1 MTTKFFAILTN
12 LGAAKLA
19 NATALGTQLQLTHM
33 AVGDGGGVLPLPNA
47 AQTQLIGEKRRA
59 ALNSLSVDAANS
71 SQIIAEQVIPE
82 TDGGWWIR
90 EIGLFDKDG
99 VLIAIANCP
108 ETYKPQ
114 LQEGSGRTQTVRMVL
129 IVSSTE
135 AVTLKIDPSVV
146 LATRK
151 YADDKAIE
159 VKSYADGLMVAHLA
173 AADPHSQYA
182 PKASPALTG
191 KPTAPTAA
199 KTDNS
204 TQLATTA
211 HIKLALADYAPLA
224 SPALTGTPTTPTP
237 AAGNNTQQLANTAF
251 VQAAIAA
258 LVASSPAALDTLK
271 ELADALGNDPNFA
284 TTMTNALAGKM
295 DKAQNGSDIA
305 NVATFLENLGLGD
318 AAKKGIATNAEMQ
331 VGIAD
336 KLVSLV
342 GLMSVFGKRIFGTS
356 DYFRFPDVPG
366 GFIFQFGTATTL
378 ASGDVIV
385 TFPIPFPNKVL
396 GIHPSQNNSYTNGA
410 WAAYASKSLSSFA
423 LSGWTNATTRIAI
436 GVDYFAIG
444 Y

>member
-1 MTTKFFAILTN
+1 MTTKFFAVLTN

-19 NATALGTQLQLTHM
+19 NVTALGTQLQITHM
-33 AVGDGGGVLPLPNA
+33 AVGDGGGALPIPNP

-59 ALNSLSVDAANS
+59 ALNSLSIDAANS

-151 YADDKAIE
+151 YVDDKVIE
-159 VKSYADGLMVAHLA
+159 VKAYADGLMTAHLA

-182 PKASPALTG
+182 PKANPALTG

-211 HIKLALADYAPLA
+211 YVKSVATDYAPLA
-224 SPALTGTPTTPTP
+224 SPTLTGIPTAPTP

-251 VQAAIAA
+251 VQSALAA
-258 LVASSPAALDTLK
+258 LVASSPEALDTLK

-295 DKAQNGSDIA
+295 DKAKNGGDIP
-305 NVATFLENLGLGD
+305 NVATFLANLGLGT
-318 AAKKGIATNAEMQ
+318 AATKN
-331 VGIAD
+331 VGTGAGQIPD
-336 KLVSLV
+336 MNSFTSGSGWVKYPD
-342 GLMSVFGKRIFGTS
+342 GTIIQRGAAVAAGPTS
-356 DYFRFPDVPG
+356 SSEFT
-366 GFIFQFGTATTL
+366 ITA
-378 ASGDVIV
+378 VKY
-385 TFPIPFPNKVL
+385 PIPFTSEGLVVGSLNT
-396 GIHPSQNNSYTNGA
+396 GIKTGGFVNVSLEGQSLTGFSFY
-410 WAAYASKSLSSFA
+410 YASPSPSNPILK
-423 LSGWTNATTRIAI
+423 WIAI
-436 GVDYFAIG
+436 GK
-444 Y
+444 

>member
-1 MTTKFFAILTN
+1 MTTKFFAVLTN
-12 LGAAKLA
+12 QGAAKLA
-19 NATALGTQLQLTHM
+19 NVTALGTQLQITHM
-33 AVGDGGGVLPLPNA
+33 AVGDGGGTLPVPNP
-47 AQTQLIGEKRRA
+47 AQTQLLGEKRRA
-59 ALNSLSVDAANS
+59 ALNSLSIDAANS

-82 TDGGWWIR
+82 TEGGWWIR

-151 YADDKAIE
+151 YVDDRVIE
-159 VKSYADGLMVAHLA
+159 VKAHTDGLMTAHLV

-211 HIKLALADYAPLA
+211 HIKQVVADYALLA
-224 SPALTGTPTTPTP
+224 SPALTGIPTTPTP
-237 AAGNNTQQLANTAF
+237 VAGNNTQQLANTAF

-295 DKAQNGSDIA
+295 DKAKNGSDIP
-305 NVATFLENLGLGD
+305 NVAQFLTNLGLGG
-318 AAKKGIATNAEMQ
+318 AAKLPAAT
-331 VGIAD
+331 
-336 KLVSLV
+336 
-342 GLMSVFGKRIFGTS
+342 GL
-356 DYFRFPDVPG
+356 
-366 GFIFQFGTATTL
+366 TATFGYVSVPALIAGVQQNVLIQWRTISISPSPDGTL
-378 ASGDVIV
+378 LVIDG
-385 TFPIPFPNKVL
+385 TWPIPFPTACLSIMQSMTGSVIYVATNPVL
-396 GIHPSQNNSYTNGA
+396 SAARIVDRASFQAASSYT
-410 WAAYASKSLSSFA
+410 KSNSTITV
-423 LSGWTNATTRIAI
+423 W
-436 GVDYFAIG
+436 GVG